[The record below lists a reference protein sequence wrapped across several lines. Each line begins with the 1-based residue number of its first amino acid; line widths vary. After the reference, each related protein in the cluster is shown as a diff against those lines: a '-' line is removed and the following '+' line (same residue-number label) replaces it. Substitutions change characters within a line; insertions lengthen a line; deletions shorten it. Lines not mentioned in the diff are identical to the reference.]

1 MAKRLLI
8 AVNGTQASIAAVRQA
23 IEMADRDGAE
33 LRLVHVTDETT
44 VGWSERAFP
53 RRHAIDSLAEEGDR
67 TLSEALA
74 MIRAA
79 GHTASIARLR
89 RDRTAEGVATL
100 IAAEAARWGA
110 DQILLGSLGRGP
122 IRRVLLGGVE
132 AQLRRRAPV
141 PVHGVKSPRATRH
154 QRPQPTCTPGRLG
167 LA

>member
-1 MAKRLLI
+1 MTKRLLI

-23 IEMADRDGAE
+23 IEMADRGGAE

-67 TLSEALA
+67 VLNDALA

-79 GHTASIARLR
+79 GHTASIVRLR
-89 RDRTAEGVATL
+89 RDRTAERIATL
-100 IAAEAARWGA
+100 IAGEATRWGA
-110 DQILLGSLGRGP
+110 DQILVGSLGRGP
-122 IRRVLLGGVE
+122 IRRALLGGVE
-132 AQLRRRAPV
+132 AQLRRRPPV
-141 PVHGVKSPRATRH
+141 PVHGVRSPGATRP